1 VPLVLALACAEEK
14 TDELERTFPAKTLV
28 ETALQHLPRCEA
40 NKGRNAMPGDFA
52 GKVVVVTGGSRG
64 IGRAVAQ
71 AFAREDASLVLAASS
86 AANLAAAAETMKSG
100 GATPMTVAGDLR
112 KLDACEHLFKTVS
125 ERHGRC
131 DILVNS
137 AGATRAGAFLD
148 LPDDAWNDGF
158 ALKFLGAVRLTR
170 LFWPLLKAA
179 QGHVVNVIGGA
190 ARTPDPEFLIGSSV
204 NGAMATFNKGLSQ
217 LGKRDGVNVNAIH
230 PGTTETERTT
240 TLWAQRAQALG
251 KTVDEIRQQI
261 MQRSGVRSI
270 AQPDDIAALA
280 VFLCSPGA
288 RQIQGV
294 AVAVDGGGTPG
305 VY

>member
-1 VPLVLALACAEEK
+1 
-14 TDELERTFPAKTLV
+14 
-28 ETALQHLPRCEA
+28 
-40 NKGRNAMPGDFA
+40 MPGEFA

-64 IGRAVAQ
+64 IGRSTAE
-71 AFAREDASLVLAASS
+71 AFAREGATLMLAASS
-86 AANLAAAAETMKSG
+86 AANLAAAAAGIKQSG
-100 GATPMTVAGDLR
+100 AAEPMTCAGDLR
-112 KLDACEHLFKTVS
+112 KLDACEHLFRTVS

-137 AGATRAGAFLD
+137 AGATRAGAFVD
-148 LPDDAWNDGF
+148 LPDDAWSDGF

-179 QGHVVNVIGGA
+179 QGHVVNIIGGA

-204 NGAMATFNKGLSQ
+204 NGAFATFSKGLSQ

-230 PGTTETERTT
+230 PGTTETDRTKI
-240 TLWAQRAQALG
+240 LWAQRAQALG
-251 KTVDEIRQQI
+251 KTVDEIKQQI
-261 MQRSGVRSI
+261 MARSGVRSI
-270 AQPDDIAALA
+270 AQPEDVAALA
-280 VFLCSPGA
+280 LFLCSDRA

-305 VY
+305 LY

>member
-1 VPLVLALACAEEK
+1 
-14 TDELERTFPAKTLV
+14 
-28 ETALQHLPRCEA
+28 
-40 NKGRNAMPGDFA
+40 MPGEFA

-64 IGRAVAQ
+64 IGRSVAQ
-71 AFAREDASLVLAASS
+71 AFAREGATLVLAASS

-100 GATPMTVAGDLR
+100 GTAPMTVAGDLR
-112 KLDACEHLFKTVS
+112 KLDACENLFKSVS

-137 AGATRAGAFLD
+137 AGATRAGAFVD
-148 LPDDAWNDGF
+148 LPDDVWIDGF

-179 QGHVVNVIGGA
+179 QGHVVNIIGGA

-204 NGAMATFNKGLSQ
+204 NGAMATFSKGLSQ

-230 PGTTETERTT
+230 PGASETERTKQ
-240 TLWAQRAQALG
+240 LWAQRAAALG
-251 KTVDEIRQQI
+251 KSVDDIREQI
-261 MQRSGVRSI
+261 MARSGVRSI
-270 AQPDDIAALA
+270 AKPEDIAALA
-280 VFLCSPGA
+280 LFLCSAPA